1 MALNPYLSKLKG
13 LNSNMFNWQIYFY
26 SLITIGIFALW
37 GWLLSL
43 ARNNVTHV
51 DSMWSL
57 FFGLAAYTTALFVLF
72 DNPLSNRIT
81 MVLALITIWALRLF
95 IYLTWRNWGPHED
108 SRYVAIRA
116 NNAPHFWFKSLYI
129 VFGLQ
134 AVLAWIIS
142 ISLYGAI
149 IGSAAFN
156 WLDYAGCALIL
167 FGFYWEFISDW
178 QLSRF
183 KANAS
188 NKGKVLNLGLWR
200 YSRHPNYFG
209 ECLVWWGFY
218 AIAVAAGAWWAIISP
233 VLMTLLLL
241 KVSGVSL
248 LESTI
253 TERRPAYADYI
264 KNTNAFIPSLPKG

>member
-1 MALNPYLSKLKG
+1 
-13 LNSNMFNWQIYFY
+13 MFNWAIYFY
-26 SLITIGIFALW
+26 SLIAISLFALL

-57 FFGLAAYTTALFVLF
+57 FFMLAAFTTAAFVLF
-72 DNPLSNRIT
+72 VYPAPARLII
-81 MVLALITIWALRLF
+81 VLACVTIWALRLF

-108 SRYVAIRA
+108 LRYVKIRQ
-116 NNAPHFWFKSLYI
+116 NNEPHFWLKSI
-129 VFGLQ
+129 FIIFGLQ

-142 ISLYGAI
+142 LSLYGAI
-149 IGSAAFN
+149 TSVSPLN
-156 WLDYAGCALIL
+156 WLDYVGVIFVIVGLL
-167 FGFYWEFISDW
+167 WEIVADW

-183 KANAS
+183 KAMPS
-188 NKGKVLNLGLWR
+188 NKGKVLNSGLWR

-218 AIAVAAGAWWAIISP
+218 CVALAGGAWWAIISP
-233 VLMTLLLL
+233 ILMTLLLL

-253 TERRPAYADYI
+253 VERRPTYADYI
-264 KNTNAFIPSLPKG
+264 KNTNAFFPGLPKG